1 MTKDEAMKLALDALE
16 NHTAIKHP
24 QQMHYRDTAI
34 EALRQAL
41 EQSERTCIKDLT
53 KQCVKENGHCYMGV
67 NHD

>member
-1 MTKDEAMKLALDALE
+1 MTDQEAMRLALDALE

-41 EQSERTCIKDLT
+41 EQPERTCIKDLT

-67 NHD
+67 HHD